1 MKKILSLLKPYLRWF
16 VLGGTLFFLAKA
28 LKDNWQQVAEIRI
41 DGRGGICLAIALT
54 VTIIAHLWSSVVW
67 FSILKEF
74 NQPVKISWA
83 IPVYLKTNIA
93 KYLPGNVWHF
103 YGRISA
109 ATKAGI
115 SVEVAMLSVLLEPL
129 LMVAAALTVASIC
142 YPQPSFAWQLLGLAV
157 VLIGVHP
164 KFLNPA
170 IAFASSLKFKDK
182 KSTEP
187 VFALNKYPWRILLA
201 EIIFV
206 GIRGTGFLLTLT
218 SVTTVS
224 IEQINILFSAFC
236 LAWVLGLIVPGSP
249 GGVGVFEATAIALLK
264 NNFSAG
270 ILLTAVAF
278 YRLVSILAES
288 LAAGVACLNK
298 NAVAE

>member
-1 MKKILSLLKPYLRWF
+1 MKKILSFLKPYLRWF

-28 LKDNWQQVAEIRI
+28 LKDNWQQVAEISI
-41 DGRGGICLAIALT
+41 DGRGWFYLAIALM
-54 VTIIAHLWSSVVW
+54 VTIIAHLWSAVVW
-67 FSILKEF
+67 FYLLKKF

-83 IPVYLKTNIA
+83 IPIYLKTNIA

-103 YGRISA
+103 YGRIST

-115 SVEVAMLSVLLEPL
+115 SVEIASLSVLLEPL
-129 LMVAAALTVASIC
+129 LMVAAALTVALIC
-142 YPQPSFAWQLLGLAV
+142 YPQPSWAWQVMGLGI

-170 IAFASSLKFKDK
+170 IAFASKLKFKEK
-182 KSTEP
+182 KSQNSIFT
-187 VFALNKYPWRILLA
+187 LQQYPWRILLA

-206 GIRGTGFLLTLT
+206 AIRGTGFLLTLN
-218 SVTTVS
+218 SVTTVG
-224 IEQINILFSAFC
+224 IEGINLLFSAFC

-264 NNFSAG
+264 NDFSPA

-278 YRLVSILAES
+278 YRLVSILAET
-288 LAAGVACLNK
+288 LAAGIACLDK
-298 NAVAE
+298 NAM

>member
-1 MKKILSLLKPYLRWF
+1 L
-16 VLGGTLFFLAKA
+16 
-28 LKDNWQQVAEIRI
+28 VADIRI

-54 VTIIAHLWSSVVW
+54 VTIIAHLWSAVVW

-74 NQPVKISWA
+74 NQPVRLRWA
-83 IPVYLKTNIA
+83 VPVYLKTNIA

-109 ATKAGI
+109 AIKTGI
-115 SVEVAMLSVLLEPL
+115 SVEIASLSVLLEPL
-129 LMVAAALTVASIC
+129 LMVAAALTVALIC
-142 YPQPSFAWQLLGLAV
+142 YPQPTWVWQLLGLGV

-170 IAFASSLKFKDK
+170 IAFASKLKFKEK
-182 KSTEP
+182 TSQER
-187 VFALNKYPWRILLA
+187 VFILEEYPWKIFLA

-206 GIRGTGFLLTLT
+206 VIRGTGFLLTLN
-218 SVTTVS
+218 SVSSVG
-224 IEQINILFSAFC
+224 IEGINLLFSAFC

-264 NNFSAG
+264 NDVAPG

-288 LAAGVACLNK
+288 LAAGIACLNK